1 MKKNR
6 FLLVTGLLL
15 ISVLLGYIKI
25 YPQEANI
32 EKPDYK
38 VRRDKLCSLIPDGV
52 AIIINSPTTE
62 VDFGLPRPNEDF
74 FYLTGVDVPDAKL
87 ILVPEKVAKKCA
99 NPEYWKTTL
108 YLPSRDWRKGVWDDP
123 QLFPGEEAE
132 KETGMEN
139 TADLSTF
146 YTAVSRLSNITDVVY
161 CPLGTRVTSAQ
172 NLTPESQFVQSIEHL
187 LPGARIKDLSLVL
200 GDLRWVKTPKEI
212 DIMRNACAITL
223 EAFQEA
229 ARITKPGVYEYEI
242 EAMVKYIFRKNG
254 SQGAA
259 FTVIGSGPNSV
270 ILHHSLNDRLMK
282 EGELVVIDI
291 GTIYKAISTDL
302 TRTIPVSG
310 SYSPEQKKI
319 YGIVLDAQK
328 KAISM
333 VRPGVTLAELHQAAM
348 DVIAKAGY
356 GKYFIHFLSHTLNGG
371 SPNKPASLGLST
383 KWVPNA
389 TNLVADKPLVPGN
402 MLTIEPGIYIPEKN
416 LGIRIEDDILVTKDG
431 CEILTKDAPREI
443 EEIEKLMKEKT
454 IHLIK

>member
-6 FLLVTGLLL
+6 FLLFTGLLL
-15 ISVLLGYIKI
+15 GSLLLGNINLSS
-25 YPQEANI
+25 QEANV
-32 EKPDYK
+32 EKSDYK
-38 VRRDKLCSLIPDGV
+38 ARRDKLCSLIPDGV
-52 AIIINSPTTE
+52 AIIVNSPTTR
-62 VDFGLPRPNEDF
+62 VDFGLPRPNDDF
-74 FYLTGVDVPDAKL
+74 YYLTGVDVPDAKL
-87 ILVPEKVAKKCA
+87 ILVPEKVAKRSA

-132 KETGMEN
+132 GETGIEN
-139 TADLSTF
+139 TADLNTF
-146 YTAVSRLSNITDVVY
+146 YTAISRLSNITDVVY
-161 CPLGTRVTSAQ
+161 CPLGARGTSPQ
-172 NLTPESQFVQSIEHL
+172 NLAPEYLFVESLKPI

-200 GDLRWVKTPKEI
+200 GDLRWAKTPKEI
-212 DIMRNACAITL
+212 DIMRNACSITL

-259 FTVIGSGPNSV
+259 FTIIGSGPNSC

-291 GTIYKAISTDL
+291 GTIFKATSTDL
-302 TRTIPVSG
+302 TRTVPVSG
-310 SYSPEQKKI
+310 RFDPEQRKI

-333 VRPGVTLAELHQAAM
+333 VRPGATLAELHDAAM
-348 DVIAKAGY
+348 DVIARAGY
-356 GKYFIHFLSHTLNGG
+356 GKYFIHFLCHTLNGG

-389 TNLVADKPLVPGN
+389 TNLVADKPLVPGS

-416 LGIRIEDDILVTKDG
+416 LGIRIEDDILVTKNG
-431 CEILTKDAPREI
+431 CEILTKDVPKEI
-443 EEIEKLMKEKT
+443 EEIEKLMKEKPV
-454 IHLIK
+454 HIK

>member
-1 MKKNR
+1 
-6 FLLVTGLLL
+6 
-15 ISVLLGYIKI
+15 
-25 YPQEANI
+25 
-32 EKPDYK
+32 
-38 VRRDKLCSLIPDGV
+38 
-52 AIIINSPTTE
+52 
-62 VDFGLPRPNEDF
+62 
-74 FYLTGVDVPDAKL
+74 
-87 ILVPEKVAKKCA
+87 
-99 NPEYWKTTL
+99 
-108 YLPSRDWRKGVWDDP
+108 
-123 QLFPGEEAE
+123 
-132 KETGMEN
+132 
-139 TADLSTF
+139 
-146 YTAVSRLSNITDVVY
+146 
-161 CPLGTRVTSAQ
+161 
-172 NLTPESQFVQSIEHL
+172 
-187 LPGARIKDLSLVL
+187 
-200 GDLRWVKTPKEI
+200 
-212 DIMRNACAITL
+212 
-223 EAFQEA
+223 
-229 ARITKPGVYEYEI
+229 
-242 EAMVKYIFRKNG
+242 
-254 SQGAA
+254 
-259 FTVIGSGPNSV
+259 
-270 ILHHSLNDRLMK
+270 
-282 EGELVVIDI
+282 VVIDI